1 MTAQPA
7 VPVRVRCLPSQPPLQ
22 SGCCEYS
29 PVSRGRD
36 VSGADSLSAVIKFT
50 RANTTTRSV
59 GRPSSRSAVDT
70 AKQTVFSVAFWR
82 NRDRFRLGQRGVQPP
97 GHRSAARRGFELA
110 ANHLFDK

>member
-82 NRDRFRLGQRGVQPP
+82 KGDGRARGVTTFQCFVGSVVGAQIRRP
-97 GHRSAARRGFELA
+97 AAVGRRF
-110 ANHLFDK
+110 